1 MLFEFKIKIFEFI
14 FKVSLINSKTENIKV
29 YLVLNVLS
37 IISLM
42 KIIHF
47 NKNKIF

>member
-1 MLFEFKIKIFEFI
+1 MFFKSEIKIFKFI
-14 FKVSLINSKTENIKV
+14 FEISLINSKTGNIKV
-29 YLVLNVLS
+29 YLILNTLS

-42 KIIHF
+42 EIIYF